1 MYMDYRIKIEN
12 QKRIL
17 KSESKFK
24 IEIEIWNS
32 KSKTKIKIKKKLLTN
47 EIRYDIV

>member
-12 QKRIL
+12 QKWIS
-17 KSESKFK
+17 KSESKPK

-32 KSKTKIKIKKKLLTN
+32 KSKMKI
-47 EIRYDIV
+47 EIEKSC

>member
-12 QKRIL
+12 QKWIS
-17 KSESKFK
+17 KSESKPK
-24 IEIEIWNS
+24 IEIEIWNP
-32 KSKTKIKIKKKLLTN
+32 KSKTKIEIKKKLLTN